1 MRTFFLYIGLVII
14 LFFLLTITSASEEH
28 NSLHEKLKADWVSES
43 FEDWMHET
51 VFLLSF
57 RDKKCLFL
65 TPSQSLKNYRLI
77 KDTLIVTDITQRSSW
92 DTRRPIIHSYYKIL
106 SLTEDKLLLK
116 VILDTTRS
124 SLKYYYEA
132 KKTDTIAFQKIVKKN
147 NIAFERIAFF
157 SNFSDCEN
165 CPDLYLELDNLGN
178 IKFNGKSGTPN
189 KGFFESNVPLN
200 ILNKLYKKIHAV
212 DTNTLGNEY
221 RANWTDDQTCG
232 ILIQTKDTTYNTLVY
247 GFDKEPPEIRFL
259 INYLTFLYNDVD
271 LKENLSIENNFT
283 FQNYHDEAFPQWS
296 APIPTEEIGYEA
308 DYADY
313 KYMDTVDKRSDSTF
327 AETSRRAYF
336 KLLGI
341 PYFSEAEVE
350 IKLAPNCPDWSFED
364 STILYPILRGSE
376 IKERI
381 NENLNNELKS
391 DFEFDSN
398 LSITATLEKM
408 KDDCLVYLAY
418 QLYIDSNYI
427 SVKLDFEWADP
438 FSYSFSKYFTFS
450 LENGIRIELLD
461 LVEKKEEFLLYIK
474 SKQIE
479 HLNKYQS
486 IIKLEYEKGD
496 LDIYDYKTAIE
507 LTNDFCFIESWE
519 SNFIIKNDVLE
530 IDINCGFPRLTEAF
544 APYNNLIIKLE
555 ELDRFK

>member
-1 MRTFFLYIGLVII
+1 M
-14 LFFLLTITSASEEH
+14 
-28 NSLHEKLKADWVSES
+28 
-43 FEDWMHET
+43 
-51 VFLLSF
+51 
-57 RDKKCLFL
+57 
-65 TPSQSLKNYRLI
+65 
-77 KDTLIVTDITQRSSW
+77 
-92 DTRRPIIHSYYKIL
+92 
-106 SLTEDKLLLK
+106 
-116 VILDTTRS
+116 
-124 SLKYYYEA
+124 
-132 KKTDTIAFQKIVKKN
+132 
-147 NIAFERIAFF
+147 
-157 SNFSDCEN
+157 
-165 CPDLYLELDNLGN
+165 
-178 IKFNGKSGTPN
+178 
-189 KGFFESNVPLN
+189 
-200 ILNKLYKKIHAV
+200 
-212 DTNTLGNEY
+212 
-221 RANWTDDQTCG
+221 
-232 ILIQTKDTTYNTLVY
+232 
-247 GFDKEPPEIRFL
+247 
-259 INYLTFLYNDVD
+259 TFLYNDVD